1 LQKRWP
7 YVLGKGKEHVQ
18 SWRFVKESDSEIEAR
33 RPWIRSDV
41 AWVLQL
47 FTASRLLLVALI
59 VFSRQTIERG
69 PYVVVSTQNEHGGT
83 LLDILTQ
90 WDGNWYR
97 LIAERGYAPPTPAVA
112 AAFFPVY
119 PLLVRA
125 VEFIVRDVQVACV
138 LVSNGCLIAAALLVM
153 RLLRLDYDELVSRRA
168 LIFLMFN
175 PVSFFLSAAYT
186 ESTFLLLSVVAL
198 LAARQNKWSLAG
210 LCGGLLSATRA
221 PGLLIGA
228 PLLAEHFLQWRA
240 RGDNWRGFFRPQLL
254 WLAVIPAGLGAWMFC
269 CYLQR
274 GDFLMPMH
282 ALDEGWK
289 KSLTPPWTTFL
300 WPTNFAPS
308 HILLYQTIIGSAAL
322 LLGAGFF
329 LRLRLTYSVYAVLA
343 FIFYLSWGS
352 LDGLPRYLSILFP
365 IHLVLALLSCRW
377 KWLYEPL
384 LAFSIGLLALCTIL
398 FANAYQMT

>member
-1 LQKRWP
+1 M
-7 YVLGKGKEHVQ
+7 LGNGKEPVQ
-18 SWRFVKESDSEIEAR
+18 NWHLVNESDSEIEQR
-33 RPWIRSDV
+33 RTLIRSDV

-47 FTASRLLLVALI
+47 FASSRLLLVALI
-59 VFSRQTIERG
+59 FFSRQTIARG
-69 PYVVVSTQNEHGGT
+69 PHVVVSTQNEHGGT

-97 LIAERGYAPPTPAVA
+97 LIAERGYAPPMPDVA

-119 PLLVRA
+119 PMLVRA
-125 VEFIVRDVQVACV
+125 VAFIVRDLQVACV
-138 LVSNGCLIAAALLVM
+138 LVSNGCLIASALLLL
-153 RLLRLDYDELVSRRA
+153 RLLRLDYDALVSRRT

-186 ESTFLLLSVVAL
+186 ESTFLLLSVGAL
-198 LAARQNKWSLAG
+198 LAVRQSKWGVAG

-221 PGLLIGA
+221 PGLLIGL
-228 PLLAEHFLQWRA
+228 PLLTEHILQWRA
-240 RGDNWRGFFRPQLL
+240 RGQNWREFFRPHLL
-254 WLAVIPAGLGAWMFC
+254 WLAVIPAGLAAWMFV

-282 ALDEGWK
+282 ALDAGWK
-289 KSLTPPWTTFL
+289 KNLTLPWNTFL
-300 WPTNFAPS
+300 WPRNFAPS
-308 HILLYQTIIGSAAL
+308 HIALYQAIIGSSAILIA
-322 LLGAGFF
+322 AGFF
-329 LRLRLTYSVYAVLA
+329 LRLRATYLVYAGVSL
-343 FIFYLSWGS
+343 IFYLSWGS

-365 IHLVLALLSCRW
+365 IQIILALLSCRW
-377 KWLYEPL
+377 KSIYEPL